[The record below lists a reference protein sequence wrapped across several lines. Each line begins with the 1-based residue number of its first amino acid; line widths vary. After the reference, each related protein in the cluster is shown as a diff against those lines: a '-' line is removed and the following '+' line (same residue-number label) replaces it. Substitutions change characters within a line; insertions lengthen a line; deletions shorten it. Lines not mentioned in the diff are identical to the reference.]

1 MVRSFIILLLL
12 AVFFLTGMLLGIDRG
27 QNADGSSSGSE
38 NKIEEIVVKTPKEVT
53 TIENNEASLE
63 KVSDQTISAESSPQ
77 FTQKMASILE
87 TGIKWFYDMVV
98 LIVYQIAELFF

>member
-1 MVRSFIILLLL
+1 MIRSFIVLLLL

-27 QNADGSSSGSE
+27 QNVDGSP
-38 NKIEEIVVKTPKEVT
+38 NDKIEEIVVKTPKEDT
-53 TIENNEASLE
+53 TIKNKENLTEN
-63 KVSDQTISAESSPQ
+63 VSDQTISVESSPH
-77 FTQKMASILE
+77 FTQKMASFLE